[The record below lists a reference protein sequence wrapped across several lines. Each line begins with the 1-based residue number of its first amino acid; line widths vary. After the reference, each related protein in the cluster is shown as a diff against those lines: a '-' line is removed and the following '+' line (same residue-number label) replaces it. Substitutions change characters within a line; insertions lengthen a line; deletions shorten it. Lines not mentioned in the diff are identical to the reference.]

1 MVKMVAVR
9 DSFGEALVELGREN
23 PDVVVLD
30 ADVSSSTKT
39 ILFGKAFPDRFFNF
53 GVAEANMM
61 DAAAGFA
68 TVGKIPFASTFG
80 FLTTLKA
87 GEQVRSSIAYP
98 KLNVK
103 ICGGYG
109 GLSDSF
115 DGVSHHSIYDL
126 AIMRATP
133 NMTVVV
139 ASDDIL
145 TRKAVK
151 AIARYQGP
159 VYFRL
164 CRNEVPVLENED
176 RTFEIGKGILL
187 RDGSDVTI
195 VVTGILVSNALDAAE
210 RLKKEGIQARVI
222 EIHTLKPLDEEMVIK
237 AAKETKGIV
246 TVEEHTIIGG
256 LGSAV
261 AECLVKH
268 CPSRVEM
275 VGIQDTF
282 AETGPYDALLEKY
295 ILADHAIE
303 RSCRKLLKMKGAV
316 KE

>member
-1 MVKMVAVR
+1 MLKMIALR

-23 PDVVVLD
+23 SEVVVLD

-39 ILFGKAFPDRFFNF
+39 SLFGKAFPDRFFNF
-53 GVAEANMM
+53 GIAEANMM

-68 TVGKIPFASTFG
+68 TAGKIPFANSFS
-80 FLTTLKA
+80 FLMALRA
-87 GEQVRSSIAYP
+87 GEQIRSSIAYP
-98 KLNVK
+98 NLNVK
-103 ICGGYG
+103 ICGAYG

-115 DGVSHHSIYDL
+115 DGVSHQSVYDM

-151 AIARYQGP
+151 AIAQYKGP
-159 VYFRL
+159 VYLRL

-176 RTFEIGKGILL
+176 RTFEIGKGICL
-187 RDGSDVTI
+187 RDGMDVTI
-195 VVTGILVSNALDAAE
+195 VVTGVLVSKAIEAAE
-210 RLKKEGIQARVI
+210 SLKAEGVRARVI
-222 EIHTLKPLDEEMVIK
+222 EIHTLKPLDEEIIIK
-237 AAKETKGIV
+237 AASETKGIV
-246 TVEEHTIIGG
+246 TVEEHSIIGG

-261 AECLVKH
+261 AECVVRH
-268 CPSRVEM
+268 CPVRVEM
-275 VGIQDTF
+275 VAIRDTF

-295 ILADHAIE
+295 VLNNHSIE
-303 RSCRKLLKMKGAV
+303 RSCKKLL
-316 KE
+316 ET

>member
-1 MVKMVAVR
+1 MLKMIALR

-23 PDVVVLD
+23 SEVVVLD

-39 ILFGKAFPDRFFNF
+39 ALFGKAFPDRFFNF
-53 GVAEANMM
+53 GIAEANMM

-80 FLTTLKA
+80 FLTTLRA

-98 KLNVK
+98 NLNVK
-103 ICGGYG
+103 VCGSYG

-115 DGVSHHSIYDL
+115 DGVSHQTIYDL

-139 ASDDIL
+139 VSDDIL
-145 TRKAVK
+145 TRKAVQ
-151 AIARYQGP
+151 AIAKYRGP
-159 VYFRL
+159 VYLRL

-187 RDGSDVTI
+187 RDGADVTI
-195 VVTGILVSNALDAAE
+195 LVTGVLVSKALDAAE
-210 RLKKEGIQARVI
+210 RLKKEGVRARVI
-222 EIHTLKPLDEEMVIK
+222 EIHTLKPLDEEIIIK
-237 AAKETKGIV
+237 AARETKGIV
-246 TVEEHTIIGG
+246 TVEEHSSIGG

-261 AECLVKH
+261 AECVVKH
-268 CPSRVEM
+268 CPVRVE
-275 VGIQDTF
+275 IIAIRDTF
-282 AETGPYDALLEKY
+282 SETGPYDVLLEKY
-295 ILADHAIE
+295 VLTNHSIE
-303 RSCRKLLKMKGAV
+303 RSCKLLL
-316 KE
+316 ET

>member
-1 MVKMVAVR
+1 MLKMIALR
-9 DSFGEALVELGREN
+9 DSFGEALVELGRDNSE
-23 PDVVVLD
+23 VVVLD

-39 ILFGKAFPDRFFNF
+39 ALFGKAFPDRFFNF
-53 GVAEANMM
+53 GIAEANMM

-80 FLTTLKA
+80 FLTTLRA

-98 KLNVK
+98 NLNVK
-103 ICGGYG
+103 VCGSYG

-115 DGVSHHSIYDL
+115 DGVSHQTIYDL

-145 TRKAVK
+145 TRKAVQ
-151 AIARYQGP
+151 AIAKYRGP
-159 VYFRL
+159 VYLRL

-187 RDGSDVTI
+187 RDGADVTI
-195 VVTGILVSNALDAAE
+195 LVTGVLVSKALDAAE
-210 RLKKEGIQARVI
+210 RLKKEGVRARVI
-222 EIHTLKPLDEEMVIK
+222 EIHTLKPLDEEIIIK
-237 AAKETKGIV
+237 AARETKGIV
-246 TVEEHTIIGG
+246 TVEEHSSIGG

-261 AECLVKH
+261 AECVVKH
-268 CPSRVEM
+268 CPVRVE
-275 VGIQDTF
+275 IIAIRDTF
-282 AETGPYDALLEKY
+282 AETGPYDVLLEKY
-295 ILADHAIE
+295 VLTNHSIE
-303 RSCRKLLKMKGAV
+303 RSCKLLL
-316 KE
+316 ET

>member
-1 MVKMVAVR
+1 MLKMIALR

-23 PDVVVLD
+23 SEVVVLD

-39 ILFGKAFPDRFFNF
+39 ALFGKVFPDRFFNF
-53 GVAEANMM
+53 GIAEANMM

-80 FLTTLKA
+80 FLTTLRA

-98 KLNVK
+98 NLNVK
-103 ICGGYG
+103 VCGSYG

-115 DGVSHHSIYDL
+115 DGVSHQTIYDL

-139 ASDDIL
+139 VSDDIL
-145 TRKAVK
+145 TRKAVQ
-151 AIARYQGP
+151 AIAKYRGP
-159 VYFRL
+159 VYLRL

-187 RDGSDVTI
+187 RDGADVTI
-195 VVTGILVSNALDAAE
+195 LVTGVLVSKALDAAE
-210 RLKKEGIQARVI
+210 RLKKEGVRARVI
-222 EIHTLKPLDEEMVIK
+222 EIHTLKPLDEEIIIK
-237 AAKETKGIV
+237 AARETKGIV
-246 TVEEHTIIGG
+246 TVEEHSSIGG

-261 AECLVKH
+261 AECVVKH
-268 CPSRVEM
+268 CPVRVEI
-275 VGIQDTF
+275 VAIRDTF

-295 ILADHAIE
+295 VLTNHSIE
-303 RSCRKLLKMKGAV
+303 RSCKKLL
-316 KE
+316 EI

>member
-1 MVKMVAVR
+1 MVKMVALR
-9 DSFGEALVELGREN
+9 DSFGEALVELGAKIPMWWFWMQMSPPPRKQ
-23 PDVVVLD
+23 
-30 ADVSSSTKT
+30 S
-39 ILFGKAFPDRFFNF
+39 LFGKAFPDRFFNF
-53 GVAEANMM
+53 GIAEANMM

-68 TVGKIPFASTFG
+68 TAGKIPFASTFG
-80 FLTTLKA
+80 FLTVLRA
-87 GEQVRSSIAYP
+87 GEQVRSCIAYP

-103 ICGGYG
+103 VCGGYG

-151 AIARYQGP
+151 AIAHYRGP
-159 VYFRL
+159 VYLRL

-195 VVTGILVSNALDAAE
+195 MVTGILVSKALDAAE
-210 RLKKEGIQARVI
+210 QLKREGIKARVI
-222 EIHTLKPLDEEMVIK
+222 EIHTLKPLDEEIIIK
-237 AAKETKGIV
+237 AARETKGIV
-246 TVEEHTIIGG
+246 TVEEHSSIGG

-268 CPSRVEM
+268 CPARVEM
-275 VGIQDTF
+275 VGIQ
-282 AETGPYDALLEKY
+282 GYL
-295 ILADHAIE
+295 
-303 RSCRKLLKMKGAV
+303 CRDGSL
-316 KE
+316 

>member
-1 MVKMVAVR
+1 MLKMIALR
-9 DSFGEALVELGREN
+9 DSFGEALVELGRDNSE
-23 PDVVVLD
+23 VVVLD

-39 ILFGKAFPDRFFNF
+39 ALFGKAFPDRFFNF
-53 GVAEANMM
+53 GIAEANMM

-80 FLTTLKA
+80 FLTTLRA

-98 KLNVK
+98 NLNVK
-103 ICGGYG
+103 ICGSYG

-115 DGVSHHSIYDL
+115 DGVSHQTIYDL

-145 TRKAVK
+145 TRKAVQ
-151 AIARYQGP
+151 AIAKYRGP
-159 VYFRL
+159 VYLRL

-187 RDGSDVTI
+187 RDGADVTI
-195 VVTGILVSNALDAAE
+195 LVTGVLVSKALDAAE
-210 RLKKEGIQARVI
+210 RLKKEGVRARVI
-222 EIHTLKPLDEEMVIK
+222 EIHTLKPLDEEIIIK
-237 AAKETKGIV
+237 AARETKGIV
-246 TVEEHTIIGG
+246 TVEEHSSIGG

-261 AECLVKH
+261 AECVVKH
-268 CPSRVEM
+268 CPVRVE
-275 VGIQDTF
+275 IIAIRDTF
-282 AETGPYDALLEKY
+282 AETGPYDVLLEKY
-295 ILADHAIE
+295 ILTNHSIE
-303 RSCRKLLKMKGAV
+303 RSCKKLL
-316 KE
+316 ET

>member
-1 MVKMVAVR
+1 MLKMVALR

-23 PDVVVLD
+23 SEVVVLD

-39 ILFGKAFPDRFFNF
+39 ALFGKAFPDRFFNF
-53 GVAEANMM
+53 GIAEANMM

-80 FLTTLKA
+80 FLTTLRA
-87 GEQVRSSIAYP
+87 GEQIRSSIAYP
-98 KLNVK
+98 NLNVK
-103 ICGGYG
+103 VCGGYG

-115 DGVSHHSIYDL
+115 DGVSHQTIYDL

-151 AIARYQGP
+151 AIAYYRGP
-159 VYFRL
+159 VYLRL

-187 RDGSDVTI
+187 RDGADVTI
-195 VVTGILVSNALDAAE
+195 LVTGILVSKALDAAE
-210 RLKKEGIQARVI
+210 RLKKEGIHARVI
-222 EIHTLKPLDEEMVIK
+222 EIHTLKPLDEEIIIK
-237 AAKETKGIV
+237 AARETKGIV
-246 TVEEHTIIGG
+246 TVEEHSSIGG

-261 AECLVKH
+261 AECVVKH
-268 CPSRVEM
+268 CPVRVET
-275 VGIQDTF
+275 VAIQDTF

-295 ILADHAIE
+295 VLNNHLIE
-303 RSCRKLLKMKGAV
+303 RSCKKLL
-316 KE
+316 EI

>member
-1 MVKMVAVR
+1 MAKMVAIR
-9 DSFGEALVELGREN
+9 ESFGEALVELGKEN

-30 ADVSSSTKT
+30 ADVSSSTRT
-39 ILFGKAFPDRFFNF
+39 VLFGKAFPDRFFNF

-68 TVGKIPFASTFG
+68 AAGKIPFASTFG
-80 FLTTLKA
+80 FLSTLKA
-87 GEQVRSSIAYP
+87 GEQLRSSIAYP

-103 ICGGYG
+103 VCGGYG
-109 GLSDSF
+109 GLSDSY

-133 NMTVVV
+133 NMTVIV

-151 AIARYQGP
+151 VIAEWKGP
-159 VYFRL
+159 VYLRL
-164 CRNEVPVLENED
+164 SRNEVPVLENEN
-176 RTFEIGKGILL
+176 RHFEIGKGILL
-187 RDGSDVTI
+187 REGTDVAI
-195 VVTGILVSNALDAAE
+195 LVTGILVSKALEAAE
-210 RLKKEGIQARVI
+210 GLRKEGIAARVI
-222 EIHTLKPLDEEMVIK
+222 EIHTLKPLDEEIVIK

-246 TVEEHTIIGG
+246 TVEEHTVIGG

-268 CPSRVEM
+268 YPARVEM

-295 ILADHAIE
+295 ILTNHSIQ
-303 RSCRKLLKMKGAV
+303 RSCRKLLV
-316 KE
+316 K

>member
-1 MVKMVAVR
+1 MLKMVALR

-23 PDVVVLD
+23 SEVVVLD

-39 ILFGKAFPDRFFNF
+39 ALFGKAFPDRFFNF

-80 FLTTLKA
+80 FLTTLRA
-87 GEQVRSSIAYP
+87 GEQIRSSIAYP
-98 KLNVK
+98 NLNVK
-103 ICGGYG
+103 ICGSYG

-115 DGVSHHSIYDL
+115 DGVSHQTIYDL

-151 AIARYQGP
+151 AIAYYRGP
-159 VYFRL
+159 VYLRL

-176 RTFEIGKGILL
+176 RAFEIGKGILL
-187 RDGSDVTI
+187 REGEDVTI
-195 VVTGILVSNALDAAE
+195 LVTGILVSKALDAAE
-210 RLKKEGIQARVI
+210 RLKKEGIHARVI
-222 EIHTLKPLDEEMVIK
+222 EIHTLKPLDEEIIIK
-237 AAKETKGIV
+237 AARETKGIV
-246 TVEEHTIIGG
+246 TVEEHSSIGG

-261 AECLVKH
+261 AECVVKH
-268 CPSRVEM
+268 CPVRVEM
-275 VGIQDTF
+275 VAIRDTF

-295 ILADHAIE
+295 VLNNHLIE
-303 RSCRKLLKMKGAV
+303 RSCKKLL
-316 KE
+316 EI

>member
-1 MVKMVAVR
+1 MLKMIALR

-23 PDVVVLD
+23 SEVVVLD

-39 ILFGKAFPDRFFNF
+39 ALFGKAFPDRFFNF
-53 GVAEANMM
+53 GIAEANMM

-80 FLTTLKA
+80 FLTTLRA

-98 KLNVK
+98 NLNVK
-103 ICGGYG
+103 ICGSYG

-115 DGVSHHSIYDL
+115 DGVSHQTIYDL

-145 TRKAVK
+145 TRKAVQ
-151 AIARYQGP
+151 AIAKYRGP
-159 VYFRL
+159 VYLRL

-195 VVTGILVSNALDAAE
+195 LVTGVLVSKALDAAE
-210 RLKKEGIQARVI
+210 RLKKEGVRARVI
-222 EIHTLKPLDEEMVIK
+222 EIHTLKPLDEEIIIK
-237 AAKETKGIV
+237 AARETKGIV
-246 TVEEHTIIGG
+246 TVEEHSSIGG

-261 AECLVKH
+261 AECVVKH
-268 CPSRVEM
+268 CPVRVE
-275 VGIQDTF
+275 IIAIRDTF
-282 AETGPYDALLEKY
+282 AETGPYDVLLEKY
-295 ILADHAIE
+295 ILTNHSIE
-303 RSCRKLLKMKGAV
+303 RSCKLLL
-316 KE
+316 ET

>member
-1 MVKMVAVR
+1 MLKMVALR

-23 PDVVVLD
+23 SEVVVLD

-39 ILFGKAFPDRFFNF
+39 ALFGKAFPDRFFNF

-80 FLTTLKA
+80 FLTTLRA
-87 GEQVRSSIAYP
+87 GEQIRSSIAYP
-98 KLNVK
+98 NLNVK
-103 ICGGYG
+103 VCGSYG

-115 DGVSHHSIYDL
+115 DGVSHQTIYDL

-151 AIARYQGP
+151 AIAYYRGP
-159 VYFRL
+159 VYLRL

-187 RDGSDVTI
+187 RDGADVTI
-195 VVTGILVSNALDAAE
+195 LVTGVLVSKALDAAE
-210 RLKKEGIQARVI
+210 RLKKEGIHARVI
-222 EIHTLKPLDEEMVIK
+222 EIHTLKPLDEEIIIK
-237 AAKETKGIV
+237 AARETKGIV
-246 TVEEHTIIGG
+246 TVEEHSSIGG

-261 AECLVKH
+261 AECVVKH
-268 CPSRVEM
+268 CPVRVEM
-275 VGIQDTF
+275 VAIRDTF

-295 ILADHAIE
+295 VLNNHLIE
-303 RSCRKLLKMKGAV
+303 RSCKKLL
-316 KE
+316 EI

>member
-1 MVKMVAVR
+1 MLKMVALR

-23 PDVVVLD
+23 SEVVVLD

-39 ILFGKAFPDRFFNF
+39 ALFGKAFPDRFFNF

-80 FLTTLKA
+80 FLTTLRA
-87 GEQVRSSIAYP
+87 GEQIRSSIAYP
-98 KLNVK
+98 NLNVK
-103 ICGGYG
+103 VCGSYG

-115 DGVSHHSIYDL
+115 DGVSHQTIYDL

-151 AIARYQGP
+151 AIAYYRGP
-159 VYFRL
+159 VYLRL

-176 RTFEIGKGILL
+176 RAFEIGKGILL
-187 RDGSDVTI
+187 REGEDVTI
-195 VVTGILVSNALDAAE
+195 LVTGILVSKALDAAE
-210 RLKKEGIQARVI
+210 RLKKEGIHARVI
-222 EIHTLKPLDEEMVIK
+222 EIHTLKPLDEEIIIK
-237 AAKETKGIV
+237 AARETKGIV
-246 TVEEHTIIGG
+246 TVEEHSSIGG

-261 AECLVKH
+261 AECVVKH
-268 CPSRVEM
+268 CPVRVEM
-275 VGIQDTF
+275 VAIRDTF

-295 ILADHAIE
+295 VLNNHLIE
-303 RSCRKLLKMKGAV
+303 RSCKKLL
-316 KE
+316 EI

>member
-1 MVKMVAVR
+1 MVKRIALR

-53 GVAEANMM
+53 GIAEANMM
-61 DAAAGFA
+61 DVAAGFA
-68 TVGKIPFASTFG
+68 AVGKIPYASTFA
-80 FLTTLKA
+80 FLATLKA
-87 GEQVRSSIAYP
+87 GEQMRSSIAYP
-98 KLNVK
+98 KSNVK

-115 DGVSHHSIYDL
+115 DGVSHQSVFDL

-133 NMTVVV
+133 NMIVIV

-151 AIARYQGP
+151 AIANYKGP
-159 VYFRL
+159 VYLRL
-164 CRNEVPVLENED
+164 CRNEVPVLEGENRD
-176 RTFEIGKGILL
+176 FEIGKGILL
-187 RDGSDVTI
+187 REGSDVAI
-195 VVTGILVSNALDAAE
+195 LVTGILVSHALEAAE
-210 RLKKEGIQARVI
+210 VLKREGIHTRVI
-222 EIHTLKPLDEEMVIK
+222 EIHTLKPLDEEIVIK
-237 AAKETKGIV
+237 AAKETNGIV
-246 TVEEHTIIGG
+246 TVEEHSIIGG

-261 AECLVKH
+261 AECLAKNN
-268 CPSRVEM
+268 PARMEM
-275 VGIQDTF
+275 VGIKDTF

-295 ILADHAIE
+295 ILSDHAIV
-303 RSCRKLLKMKGAV
+303 RSCKKLLRR
-316 KE
+316 

>member
-1 MVKMVAVR
+1 MLKMIALR

-23 PDVVVLD
+23 SEVVVLD

-39 ILFGKAFPDRFFNF
+39 ALFGKVFPDRFFNF
-53 GVAEANMM
+53 GIAEANMM

-80 FLTTLKA
+80 FLTTLRA

-98 KLNVK
+98 NLNVK
-103 ICGGYG
+103 VCGSYG

-115 DGVSHHSIYDL
+115 DGVSHQTIYDL

-139 ASDDIL
+139 VSDDIL
-145 TRKAVK
+145 TRKAVQ
-151 AIARYQGP
+151 AIAKYRGP
-159 VYFRL
+159 VYLRL

-195 VVTGILVSNALDAAE
+195 LVTGVLVSKALDAAE
-210 RLKKEGIQARVI
+210 RLKKEGVRARVI
-222 EIHTLKPLDEEMVIK
+222 EIHTLKPLDEEIIIK
-237 AAKETKGIV
+237 AARETKGIV
-246 TVEEHTIIGG
+246 TVEEHSSIGG

-261 AECLVKH
+261 AECVVKH
-268 CPSRVEM
+268 CPVRVE
-275 VGIQDTF
+275 IIAIRDTF
-282 AETGPYDALLEKY
+282 AETGPYDVLLEKY
-295 ILADHAIE
+295 ILTNHSIE
-303 RSCRKLLKMKGAV
+303 RSCKKLL
-316 KE
+316 ET

>member
-1 MVKMVAVR
+1 MLKMVALR

-23 PDVVVLD
+23 SEVVVLD

-39 ILFGKAFPDRFFNF
+39 SLFGKAFPDRFFNF
-53 GVAEANMM
+53 GIAEANMM

-68 TVGKIPFASTFG
+68 TAGKIPFANSFS
-80 FLTTLKA
+80 FLTALRA
-87 GEQVRSSIAYP
+87 GEQIRSSIAYP
-98 KLNVK
+98 NLNVK
-103 ICGGYG
+103 VCGAYG

-115 DGVSHHSIYDL
+115 DGVSHQSVYDM

-151 AIARYQGP
+151 AIAQHKGP
-159 VYFRL
+159 VYLRL

-176 RTFEIGKGILL
+176 RTFEIGKGIRL

-195 VVTGILVSNALDAAE
+195 VVTGVLVSKALEAAE
-210 RLKKEGIQARVI
+210 SLKAEGVRARVI
-222 EIHTLKPLDEEMVIK
+222 EIHTLKPLDEEIIIK
-237 AAKETKGIV
+237 AASETKGIV
-246 TVEEHTIIGG
+246 TVEEHSIIGG

-261 AECLVKH
+261 AECVVRH
-268 CPSRVEM
+268 CPVRVEM
-275 VGIQDTF
+275 VAIRDTF

-295 ILADHAIE
+295 VLNNHSIE
-303 RSCRKLLKMKGAV
+303 RSCKKLL
-316 KE
+316 ET

>member
-1 MVKMVAVR
+1 MLKMIALR

-23 PDVVVLD
+23 SEVVVLD

-39 ILFGKAFPDRFFNF
+39 ALFGKAFPDRFFNF
-53 GVAEANMM
+53 GIAEANMM

-80 FLTTLKA
+80 FLTTLRA

-98 KLNVK
+98 NLNVK
-103 ICGGYG
+103 VCGSYG

-115 DGVSHHSIYDL
+115 DGVSHQTIYDL

-145 TRKAVK
+145 TRRAVQ
-151 AIARYQGP
+151 AIAKYRGP
-159 VYFRL
+159 VYLRL

-187 RDGSDVTI
+187 REGSDVTI
-195 VVTGILVSNALDAAE
+195 LVTGVLVSKALDAAE
-210 RLKKEGIQARVI
+210 RLKKEGVHARVI
-222 EIHTLKPLDEEMVIK
+222 EIHTLKPLDEEIIIK
-237 AAKETKGIV
+237 AARETKGIV
-246 TVEEHTIIGG
+246 TVEEHSSIGG

-261 AECLVKH
+261 AECVVKH
-268 CPSRVEM
+268 CPVRVE
-275 VGIQDTF
+275 IIAIRDTF
-282 AETGPYDALLEKY
+282 AETGPYDVLLEKY
-295 ILADHAIE
+295 VLTNHSIE
-303 RSCRKLLKMKGAV
+303 RSCRTLLEA
-316 KE
+316 

>member
-1 MVKMVAVR
+1 MLKMVALR

-23 PDVVVLD
+23 SEVVVLD

-39 ILFGKAFPDRFFNF
+39 ALFGKAFPDRFFNF

-80 FLTTLKA
+80 FLRTVRA
-87 GEQVRSSIAYP
+87 GEQIRSSIAYP
-98 KLNVK
+98 NLNVK
-103 ICGGYG
+103 VCGSYG

-115 DGVSHHSIYDL
+115 DGVSHQTIYDL

-151 AIARYQGP
+151 AIAYYRGP
-159 VYFRL
+159 VYLRL

-176 RTFEIGKGILL
+176 RAFEIGKGILL
-187 RDGSDVTI
+187 RDGADVTI
-195 VVTGILVSNALDAAE
+195 LVTGILVSKALDAAE
-210 RLKKEGIQARVI
+210 RLKKEGIHARVI
-222 EIHTLKPLDEEMVIK
+222 EIHTLKPLDEEIIIK
-237 AAKETKGIV
+237 AARETKGIV
-246 TVEEHTIIGG
+246 TVEEHSSIGG

-261 AECLVKH
+261 AECVVKH
-268 CPSRVEM
+268 CPVRVEM
-275 VGIQDTF
+275 VAIRDTF

-295 ILADHAIE
+295 VLNNHLIE
-303 RSCRKLLKMKGAV
+303 RSCKKLL
-316 KE
+316 EI